1 MDPKQ
6 KNRTSAKALFI
17 LGLLIIIPLSSQLY
31 NAKKASADGRKFIW
45 KVATN
50 MAIEKPISGYGYGY
64 FEKEYNLYQA
74 NYIRKGKATQEE
86 LANAG
91 PVIMPHNELLLNA
104 VEVGSIG
111 LALIVLFFCS
121 LFIAVKQKKKLADK
135 EYNIKTE
142 TSSKNS
148 IFNLSYAGIVAFVGM
163 SMVNSTIQIAPIMC
177 LLVIYAAIV
186 CSLLEPI
193 QIPIHLTYFVNN
205 KIISVLFKMMIIVIS
220 FYLLYLLFGLTSA
233 DRQNKKAVI
242 LKKEGHYE
250 QALQI
255 MPDLEPILQNHSDY
269 WKNYGSIYFEMH
281 NYKATLSCLN
291 RAQKLSSLP
300 ELYIGKGMSYEQLKQ
315 YSLAV
320 QNYEQ
325 LVLLNPSKFSY
336 RFMLMNGYVKIKD
349 TARAIIVASEM
360 IKLKPKIPS
369 EKVQLYKQ
377 VAKALLRKLNVPEK
391 KLFKLKKK

>member
-1 MDPKQ
+1 
-6 KNRTSAKALFI
+6 
-17 LGLLIIIPLSSQLY
+17 
-31 NAKKASADGRKFIW
+31 
-45 KVATN
+45 
-50 MAIEKPISGYGYGY
+50 
-64 FEKEYNLYQA
+64 
-74 NYIRKGKATQEE
+74 
-86 LANAG
+86 
-91 PVIMPHNELLLNA
+91 
-104 VEVGSIG
+104 
-111 LALIVLFFCS
+111 
-121 LFIAVKQKKKLADK
+121 
-135 EYNIKTE
+135 
-142 TSSKNS
+142 
-148 IFNLSYAGIVAFVGM
+148 
-163 SMVNSTIQIAPIMC
+163 
-177 LLVIYAAIV
+177 
-186 CSLLEPI
+186 
-193 QIPIHLTYFVNN
+193 
-205 KIISVLFKMMIIVIS
+205 MMIIVIS

-325 LVLLNPSKFSY
+325 LVLLHPSKFSY
-336 RFMLMNGYVKIKD
+336 RFMLMNGYLKIKD

-391 KLFKLKKK
+391 KILFKLKKK